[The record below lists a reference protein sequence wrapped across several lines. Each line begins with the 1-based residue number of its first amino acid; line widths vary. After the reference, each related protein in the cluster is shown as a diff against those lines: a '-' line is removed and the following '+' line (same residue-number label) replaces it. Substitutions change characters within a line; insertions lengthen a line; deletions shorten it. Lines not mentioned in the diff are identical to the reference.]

1 MGVIPR
7 EGYPSGVE
15 GTAARGH
22 ERAEESQR
30 QTLVEVGLERP
41 ATEGESP
48 VDENALLSS
57 GRFPSKAGHVEA
69 RSNPGGPSPQAK
81 YSSQPDAA
89 LARIVGENPIPRTE
103 LTKKLWE
110 YIKKNNLQQKKFI
123 KADEALE
130 AVFNG
135 KKEVDMFELTR
146 LVNSHI
152 VK

>member
-1 MGVIPR
+1 M
-7 EGYPSGVE
+7 SN
-15 GTAARGH
+15 
-22 ERAEESQR
+22 ESK
-30 QTLVEVGLERP
+30 P
-41 ATEGESP
+41 KSAFMKP
-48 VDENALLSS
+48 V
-57 GRFPSKAGHVEA
+57 
-69 RSNPGGPSPQAK
+69 
-81 YSSQPDAA
+81 QPDAA

>member
-1 MGVIPR
+1 MK
-7 EGYPSGVE
+7 
-15 GTAARGH
+15 
-22 ERAEESQR
+22 
-30 QTLVEVGLERP
+30 
-41 ATEGESP
+41 P
-48 VDENALLSS
+48 V
-57 GRFPSKAGHVEA
+57 
-69 RSNPGGPSPQAK
+69 
-81 YSSQPDAA
+81 QPDAA

-130 AVFNG
+130 AVFHG
-135 KKEVDMFELTR
+135 KKEVDMFELTL